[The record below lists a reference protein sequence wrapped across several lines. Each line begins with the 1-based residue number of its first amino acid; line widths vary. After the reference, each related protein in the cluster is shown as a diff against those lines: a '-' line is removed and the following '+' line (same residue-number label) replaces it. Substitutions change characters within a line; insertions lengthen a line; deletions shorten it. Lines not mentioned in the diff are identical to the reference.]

1 MLKIEKKVHSNSSA
15 ENLYGLVSD
24 VESYSEFIPWC
35 EKSIIERRVHD
46 YFFAKLN
53 MKYLLFSG
61 SFVSKVTLYDYERRI
76 NALGVKGSFRYLEAN
91 WVFDEYDDGTLVSV
105 NLELDLNN
113 IILEKA
119 IDSASGVLIKET
131 ISSFEKRL
139 LSTSWAC

>member
-119 IDSASGVLIKET
+119 IDSASGILIKET

-139 LSTSWAC
+139 LSTSQAC

>member
-35 EKSIIERRVHD
+35 EKSIIERRIHD
-46 YFFAKLN
+46 YFCAKLN

-119 IDSASGVLIKET
+119 IDSASSILIKET

-139 LSTSWAC
+139 LSTS

>member
-35 EKSIIERRVHD
+35 EKSIIERRIHD

-113 IILEKA
+113 IVLEKA
-119 IDSASGVLIKET
+119 IDSASGILIKET

-139 LSTSWAC
+139 LSTS

>member
-139 LSTSWAC
+139 LSIS

>member
-1 MLKIEKKVHSNSSA
+1 MIKIEKKVYSNSSA

-61 SFVSKVTLYDYERRI
+61 SFVSKVILYDYERKI

-119 IDSASGVLIKET
+119 IDSASGILIKET

-139 LSTSWAC
+139 LSTS

>member
-35 EKSIIERRVHD
+35 EKSIIERRIHD

-131 ISSFEKRL
+131 ILSFEKRL
-139 LSTSWAC
+139 LSTS

>member
-1 MLKIEKKVHSNSSA
+1 LLKIEKKVHSNSSA

-53 MKYLLFSG
+53 MKYLLFTG

-139 LSTSWAC
+139 LSTS

>member
-61 SFVSKVTLYDYERRI
+61 SFVSKVTLYDYEKRI

-139 LSTSWAC
+139 LSTS

>member
-35 EKSIIERRVHD
+35 EKSIIERRIHD

-119 IDSASGVLIKET
+119 IDSASSILIKET

-139 LSTSWAC
+139 LSTS

>member
-1 MLKIEKKVHSNSSA
+1 MLKIEKKFHSNSSA
-15 ENLYGLVSD
+15 ENLYSLVSD

-139 LSTSWAC
+139 LSIS

>member
-53 MKYLLFSG
+53 MRYLLFSG

-119 IDSASGVLIKET
+119 IDSASEILIKET

-139 LSTSWAC
+139 LSTS

>member
-15 ENLYGLVSD
+15 ENLYGLVSN

-53 MKYLLFSG
+53 MRYLLFSG

-119 IDSASGVLIKET
+119 IDSASEILIKET

-139 LSTSWAC
+139 ISTS

>member
-15 ENLYGLVSD
+15 ENLYGLVSN

-119 IDSASGVLIKET
+119 IDSASEILIKET

-139 LSTSWAC
+139 LSTS

>member
-1 MLKIEKKVHSNSSA
+1 LLKIEKKVHSNSSA

-119 IDSASGVLIKET
+119 IDSASGILIKET

-139 LSTSWAC
+139 LSTP

>member
-1 MLKIEKKVHSNSSA
+1 MIKIEKKVYSNSSA

-119 IDSASGVLIKET
+119 IDNASGILIKET
-131 ISSFEKRL
+131 ILSFEKRL
-139 LSTSWAC
+139 LSIS

>member
-1 MLKIEKKVHSNSSA
+1 MIKIEKKVYSNSAA

-24 VESYSEFIPWC
+24 VESYSKFIPWC

-61 SFVSKVTLYDYERRI
+61 SFISKVTLYDYERKI

-113 IILEKA
+113 SILEKA
-119 IDSASGVLIKET
+119 IDSASEILIKET
-131 ISSFEKRL
+131 ITSFEKRL
-139 LSTSWAC
+139 LSTS

>member
-1 MLKIEKKVHSNSSA
+1 LIKIEKKVHSSSSA
-15 ENLYGLVSD
+15 ENLYCLVSD

-35 EKSIIERRVHD
+35 EKSIIERRVHE

-61 SFVSKVTLYDYERRI
+61 SFVSKVTLYDYEKKI

-113 IILEKA
+113 KILEKA
-119 IDSASGVLIKET
+119 IESASGILIKET

-139 LSTSWAC
+139 VSSS

>member
-1 MLKIEKKVHSNSSA
+1 MIKIEKKVYSNSSA

-61 SFVSKVTLYDYERRI
+61 SFVSKVILYDYERKI

-119 IDSASGVLIKET
+119 IDNASGVLIKET
-131 ISSFEKRL
+131 ILSFEKRL
-139 LSTSWAC
+139 LSIS

>member
-1 MLKIEKKVHSNSSA
+1 LIKIEKKVYSNSAA

-24 VESYSEFIPWC
+24 VESYSKFIPWC

-46 YFFAKLN
+46 YFFAKLT

-61 SFVSKVTLYDYERRI
+61 SFISKVTLYDYERKI

-113 IILEKA
+113 SILEKA
-119 IDSASGVLIKET
+119 IDSASEILIKET
-131 ISSFEKRL
+131 ITSFEKRL
-139 LSTSWAC
+139 LSTS

>member
-15 ENLYGLVSD
+15 ENLYDLVSD

-35 EKSIIERRVHD
+35 EKSIIERRGLD

-61 SFVSKVTLYDYERRI
+61 SFVSKVTLYDYEKRI

-119 IDSASGVLIKET
+119 IDSASGILIKET

-139 LSTSWAC
+139 LSTS

>member
-15 ENLYGLVSD
+15 ENLYGLVSN

-53 MKYLLFSG
+53 MRYLLFSG

-119 IDSASGVLIKET
+119 IDNASGILIKET

-139 LSTSWAC
+139 LSTS

>member
-1 MLKIEKKVHSNSSA
+1 MLKIEKKVHSNPSA

-35 EKSIIERRVHD
+35 EKSIIERRVRD

-139 LSTSWAC
+139 LSTS

>member
-15 ENLYGLVSD
+15 ENLYGLVAD

-61 SFVSKVTLYDYERRI
+61 SFVSKVILYDYERKI

-119 IDSASGVLIKET
+119 IDSASGILIKET

-139 LSTSWAC
+139 LSTS

>member
-1 MLKIEKKVHSNSSA
+1 MIKIEKKVHSSSSA
-15 ENLYGLVSD
+15 ENLYSLVSD

-53 MKYLLFSG
+53 MRYLLFSG

-113 IILEKA
+113 IILEKT
-119 IDSASGVLIKET
+119 IDSASGILIKET

-139 LSTSWAC
+139 LSTS

>member
-1 MLKIEKKVHSNSSA
+1 MEIELLCIGKTDKTFWSEALK
-15 ENLYGLVSD
+15 
-24 VESYSEFIPWC
+24 
-35 EKSIIERRVHD
+35 
-46 YFFAKLN
+46 
-53 MKYLLFSG
+53 
-61 SFVSKVTLYDYERRI
+61 DYEKRI

-91 WVFDEYDDGTLVSV
+91 WIFDEYDDGTLVSV

-139 LSTSWAC
+139 LSTS

>member
-15 ENLYGLVSD
+15 ENLYCLVSD

-35 EKSIIERRVHD
+35 EKSIIERRIHD

-139 LSTSWAC
+139 LSTS

>member
-15 ENLYGLVSD
+15 ENLYRLVSD

-61 SFVSKVTLYDYERRI
+61 SFVSKVTLYDYEKRI

-91 WVFDEYDDGTLVSV
+91 WVFDEYDNGTLVSV
-105 NLELDLNN
+105 NLKLDLNN

-119 IDSASGVLIKET
+119 IDSASGILIKDT

-139 LSTSWAC
+139 LSTS

>member
-1 MLKIEKKVHSNSSA
+1 MIKIEKKVYSNSSA

-61 SFVSKVTLYDYERRI
+61 SFVSKVSLYDYERKI

-91 WVFDEYDDGTLVSV
+91 WVFDEYDEGTLVSV

-113 IILEKA
+113 NILEKA
-119 IDSASGVLIKET
+119 IDTASEILIKET

-139 LSTSWAC
+139 LSTS

>member
-1 MLKIEKKVHSNSSA
+1 MIKIEKKVYSNSSA

-119 IDSASGVLIKET
+119 IDSASGILIKET

-139 LSTSWAC
+139 LSTS

>member
-53 MKYLLFSG
+53 MKYLIFSG

-119 IDSASGVLIKET
+119 IDSASGILIKET

-139 LSTSWAC
+139 LSTS

>member
-1 MLKIEKKVHSNSSA
+1 MIKIEKKVYSNSSA

-91 WVFDEYDDGTLVSV
+91 WVFDEYDEGTLVSV

-113 IILEKA
+113 NILEKA
-119 IDSASGVLIKET
+119 IDTASEILIKET

-139 LSTSWAC
+139 LSTS

>member
-15 ENLYGLVSD
+15 ENLYDLVSD

-61 SFVSKVTLYDYERRI
+61 SFVSKVTLYDYEKRI

-119 IDSASGVLIKET
+119 IDSASGILIKET

-139 LSTSWAC
+139 LSTS

>member
-1 MLKIEKKVHSNSSA
+1 MIKIEKKVYSNSSA

-61 SFVSKVTLYDYERRI
+61 SFVSKVTLYDYEKRI

-119 IDSASGVLIKET
+119 IDSASEILIKET

-139 LSTSWAC
+139 LSTS

>member
-61 SFVSKVTLYDYERRI
+61 SFVSKVKLYDYEKRI

-113 IILEKA
+113 IVLEKA
-119 IDSASGVLIKET
+119 IDSASGILIKET

-139 LSTSWAC
+139 LSTS

>member
-61 SFVSKVTLYDYERRI
+61 SFVSKVTLYDYEKRI

-119 IDSASGVLIKET
+119 IDNASGILIKET
-131 ISSFEKRL
+131 ILSFEKRL
-139 LSTSWAC
+139 LSIS

>member
-1 MLKIEKKVHSNSSA
+1 MIKIEKKVHSNSSA
-15 ENLYGLVSD
+15 ENLYSLVSD

-91 WVFDEYDDGTLVSV
+91 WVFDEYDNGTLVSV

-119 IDSASGVLIKET
+119 IDSASEILIKET
-131 ISSFEKRL
+131 ILSFEKRL
-139 LSTSWAC
+139 LSIS

>member
-61 SFVSKVTLYDYERRI
+61 SFVSKVTLYDYERKI

-113 IILEKA
+113 NILEKA
-119 IDSASGVLIKET
+119 IESASEVLIKET

-139 LSTSWAC
+139 LSNF